1 MADNK
6 LEIEVGV
13 KVDDLTKGIAKSQ
26 KELDKLRD
34 EQKQL
39 DKEFKR
45 GIKTEKQYTTQ
56 TKKNKEQ
63 IQRLTKSIDKET
75 NSLMRLNNAQK
86 HVGKGMN
93 KMTKTAKN
101 SATPAVVD
109 LGRVISDMPYGIQGV
124 ANNLDQLNLSMKRV
138 FQNSGGLK
146 GGLRALGK
154 ELLSPTGLGVALA
167 AVTSLWIAF
176 GDDIKDFFASSKN
189 VNRELEKLTK
199 SLEEYEETLFGLHK
213 TRVQGKKSAQ
223 DELTNLS
230 LLKQQVENNNISNE
244 DRLKA
249 LKRLQELYPDYF
261 GNISSEEALMGG
273 LTTAYDNVTTAILKK
288 AKAQAAADLITE
300 NAKKQIVLEDK
311 LLKVSEKTNNAI
323 AFGAKQEDLYN
334 EAVKAKVSNTEGF
347 QKAVDSANKEAA
359 DGLAEQ
365 QRIAKQIVGLQKESE
380 QLAASINAEGG
391 ILGNLDG
398 GNGGK
403 SGGGNKSK
411 DNPFKFNFD
420 SGLGSWFELE
430 RQKLGSEITGFNGSV
445 IKLVPTIDFQPKY
458 KTDPVD
464 KLTEDITGVAAE
476 VEEFANSISGLMGGA
491 ISDTISSLFS
501 SIGEAM
507 ASGQSVVGALGQ
519 SLIASF
525 GQFLSKLGKALIE
538 YGAVAV
544 AKGKLDIALA
554 TLVGPALIASGL
566 AAIKLGSIISIVGG
580 AFGGIAKSGL
590 VGGGGNAS
598 SGDVGGG
605 GSSGSRYSSSNYSS
619 GGMGSGNV
627 VFEIQGTKLVG
638 VLNNT
643 LKRNRSLGG
652 TNNLL
657 TT

>member
-26 KELDKLRD
+26 KELDKLRN

-75 NSLMRLNNAQK
+75 NSLMRLDNAQK

-213 TRVQGKKSAQ
+213 TRVQGQKSAQ

-249 LKRLQELYPDYF
+249 LKRLQDLYPDYF
-261 GNISSEEALMGG
+261 GNISNEDALMGG
-273 LTTAYDNVTTAILKK
+273 LSTAYDNVTTAILKK

-311 LLKVSEKTNNAI
+311 LLKVSEKTNKAI
-323 AFGAKQEDLYN
+323 AFGANQEELYS
-334 EAVKAKVSNTEGF
+334 EAVKAKVSNTEGY
-347 QKAVDSANKEAA
+347 QKAVDSANKEVS

-365 QRIAKQIVGLQKESE
+365 QKIAKQIVGLQKESE

-420 SGLGSWFELE
+420 SDSWFELE
-430 RQKLGSEITGFNGSV
+430 LAKLKTGITGFFGEE
-445 IKLVPTIDFQPKY
+445 IKMEPTIDFQPKY
-458 KTDPVD
+458 KTDPVE
-464 KLTEDITGVAAE
+464 KLTEDIMGVATE
-476 VEEFANSISGLMGGA
+476 VEDFANNISGLMGGS
-491 ISDTISSLFS
+491 ISDTISGLFS

-507 ASGQSVVGALGQ
+507 TSGQSVIGALGQ
-519 SLIASF
+519 SLLASF
-525 GQFLSKLGKALIE
+525 GQFLGKLGKALIE

-590 VGGGGNAS
+590 IGGGGDAS

>member
-75 NSLMRLNNAQK
+75 NSLMRLDNAQK

-213 TRVQGKKSAQ
+213 TRVQGQKSAQ

-249 LKRLQELYPDYF
+249 LKRLQDLYPDYF
-261 GNISSEEALMGG
+261 GNISNEDALMGG
-273 LTTAYDNVTTAILKK
+273 LSTAYDNVTTAILKK

-300 NAKKQIVLEDK
+300 NAKKQIVLNDK
-311 LLKVSEKTNNAI
+311 LLKVSEKTNKAI
-323 AFGAKQEDLYN
+323 AFGTNQEELYS
-334 EAVKAKVSNTEGF
+334 EAVKAKVSNTEGY
-347 QKAVDSANKEAA
+347 QKAVDSANKEVS

-365 QRIAKQIVGLQKESE
+365 QKIAKQIVGLQKESE

-420 SGLGSWFELE
+420 SDSWFELE
-430 RQKLGSEITGFNGSV
+430 LAKLKTGITGFFGEE
-445 IKLVPTIDFQPKY
+445 IKMEPTIDFEPKY
-458 KTDPVD
+458 KTDPVE
-464 KLTEDITGVAAE
+464 KLTEDIMGVATE
-476 VEEFANSISGLMGGA
+476 VQEFAAAISGFMSSS
-491 ISDTISSLFS
+491 ITNTITDLFT

-507 ASGQSVVGALGQ
+507 VNGTSVIGAIGQ
-519 SLIASF
+519 SLLGSF
-525 GQFLSKLGKALIE
+525 GKFLSTLGGMLVE
-538 YGAVAV
+538 YGVV
-544 AKGKLDIALA
+544 TIAKGKLDIALA
-554 TLVGPALIASGL
+554 TLFGPALIGAGGL
-566 AAIKLGSIISIVGG
+566 AIAIGSALSIAGG
-580 AFGGIAKSGL
+580 AFSSAAQGGLS
-590 VGGGGNAS
+590 GGGNAS
-598 SGDVGGG
+598 SGDVGGR

-643 LKRNRSLGG
+643 LKRNKSLGG

-657 TT
+657 FT

>member
-75 NSLMRLNNAQK
+75 NSLMRLDNAQK

-213 TRVQGKKSAQ
+213 TRVQGQKSAQ

-249 LKRLQELYPDYF
+249 LKRLQDLYPDYF
-261 GNISSEEALMGG
+261 GNISNEDALMGG
-273 LTTAYDNVTTAILKK
+273 LSTAYDNVTTAILKK

-300 NAKKQIVLEDK
+300 NAKKQIVLNDK
-311 LLKVSEKTNNAI
+311 LLKVSEKTNKAI
-323 AFGAKQEDLYN
+323 AFGTNQEELYS
-334 EAVKAKVSNTEGF
+334 EAVKAKVSNTEGY
-347 QKAVDSANKEAA
+347 QKAVDSANKEVS

-365 QRIAKQIVGLQKESE
+365 QKIAKQIVGLQKESE

-420 SGLGSWFELE
+420 SDSWFELE
-430 RQKLGSEITGFNGSV
+430 LAKLKTGITGFFGEE
-445 IKLVPTIDFQPKY
+445 IKMEPTIDFQPKY
-458 KTDPVD
+458 KTDPVE
-464 KLTEDITGVAAE
+464 KLTEDITG
-476 VEEFANSISGLMGGA
+476 SC
-491 ISDTISSLFS
+491 
-501 SIGEAM
+501 
-507 ASGQSVVGALGQ
+507 
-519 SLIASF
+519 
-525 GQFLSKLGKALIE
+525 
-538 YGAVAV
+538 Y
-544 AKGKLDIALA
+544 
-554 TLVGPALIASGL
+554 
-566 AAIKLGSIISIVGG
+566 
-580 AFGGIAKSGL
+580 
-590 VGGGGNAS
+590 
-598 SGDVGGG
+598 
-605 GSSGSRYSSSNYSS
+605 
-619 GGMGSGNV
+619 
-627 VFEIQGTKLVG
+627 
-638 VLNNT
+638 
-643 LKRNRSLGG
+643 GG
-652 TNNLL
+652 TRLC
-657 TT
+657 